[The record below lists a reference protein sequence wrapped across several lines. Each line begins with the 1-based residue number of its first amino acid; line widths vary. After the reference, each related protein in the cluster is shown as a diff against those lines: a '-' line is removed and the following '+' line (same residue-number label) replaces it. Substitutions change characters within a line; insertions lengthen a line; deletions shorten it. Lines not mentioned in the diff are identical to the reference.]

1 MVPPIEALFLTAI
14 VSNLTFCVKKI
25 NCIKK
30 IICNPIKISRGWIMI
45 RFTPDF
51 LENFLAVVRKYM
63 QLRGG
68 LTQKDLSEQ
77 MNVGISTMSRF
88 LNLKTSNVDE
98 QLVANIIATLGI
110 PLHEIIDGVEEE
122 STETFKR
129 LVQFYKEQKP
139 SDQGTTEETRT
150 TETKRTNATINVG
163 GKKQTMP
170 FGEQGGPG
178 VTRTDLSIREKLET
192 LSPRQKAY
200 LNDFLNLDVN
210 DRDLIVDLGD
220 AIFRYFRQRNVQ
232 F

>member
-1 MVPPIEALFLTAI
+1 
-14 VSNLTFCVKKI
+14 
-25 NCIKK
+25 
-30 IICNPIKISRGWIMI
+30 MI
-45 RFTPDF
+45 RFSSDF

-68 LTQKDLSEQ
+68 LTQKDLSEM

-98 QLVANIIATLGI
+98 QLVANIIATLNI

-129 LVQFYKEQKP
+129 LVQFYKDQKTT
-139 SDQGTTEETRT
+139 DQRVSEEATKPNDTRKTT
-150 TETKRTNATINVG
+150 ATINVG
-163 GKKQTMP
+163 GKKQNMS
-170 FGEQGGPG
+170 FGESGTAAT
-178 VTRTDLSIREKLET
+178 TRTDFSLREKLET
-192 LSPRQKAY
+192 LSPSQKRY
-200 LNDFLNLDVN
+200 IHDFLNLDVN

-220 AIFRYFRQRNVQ
+220 AIFKYFRQRNVE

>member
-1 MVPPIEALFLTAI
+1 
-14 VSNLTFCVKKI
+14 
-25 NCIKK
+25 
-30 IICNPIKISRGWIMI
+30 MI
-45 RFTPDF
+45 RFSTDF

-68 LTQKDLSEQ
+68 LTQKDLSEM

-98 QLVANIIATLGI
+98 QLVANIIATLNI

-129 LVQFYKEQKP
+129 LVQFYKDQRS
-139 SDQGTTEETRT
+139 SDQKEDEPEAPKAQETRT
-150 TETKRTNATINVG
+150 KTTATINVG
-163 GKKQTMP
+163 GKKQFVP
-170 FGEQGGPG
+170 FGESPATN
-178 VTRTDLSIREKLET
+178 TRTDVSIREKLET

-220 AIFRYFRQRNVQ
+220 AILRYFRQRNME

>member
-1 MVPPIEALFLTAI
+1 
-14 VSNLTFCVKKI
+14 
-25 NCIKK
+25 
-30 IICNPIKISRGWIMI
+30 MI

-68 LTQKDLSEQ
+68 LTQKDLSEM

-129 LVQFYKEQKP
+129 LVQFYKDQKP
-139 SDQGTTEETRT
+139 SDQHAGDTEARTQPDQTKKTT
-150 TETKRTNATINVG
+150 ATINVG
-163 GKKQTMP
+163 GKKQQMP
-170 FGEQGGPG
+170 FGENT
-178 VTRTDLSIREKLET
+178 VTQSRTDISMREKLET
-192 LSPRQKAY
+192 LSNRQRAY
-200 LNDFLNLDVN
+200 LNDFLNLDGN
-210 DRDLIVDLGD
+210 DRDMIVDLGD
-220 AIFRYFRQRNVQ
+220 VIIRYVRQRDVK

>member
-1 MVPPIEALFLTAI
+1 
-14 VSNLTFCVKKI
+14 
-25 NCIKK
+25 
-30 IICNPIKISRGWIMI
+30 MI
-45 RFTPDF
+45 RFSSDF
-51 LENFLAVVRKYM
+51 LENFLAIVRKYM

-68 LTQKDLSEQ
+68 LTQKDLSEM

-98 QLVANIIATLGI
+98 QLVANIIATLNI

-129 LVQFYKEQKP
+129 LVQFYKDQKT
-139 SDQGTTEETRT
+139 SDQKISDEATRPNETRT
-150 TETKRTNATINVG
+150 KTTATINVG
-163 GKKQTMP
+163 GKKQSMP
-170 FGEQGGPG
+170 FGEAGP
-178 VTRTDLSIREKLET
+178 VSSTRTDISIREKLET

-200 LNDFLNLDVN
+200 LNDFLNLDIN

-220 AIFRYFRQRNVQ
+220 AIFRYFRQRNVE

>member
-1 MVPPIEALFLTAI
+1 
-14 VSNLTFCVKKI
+14 
-25 NCIKK
+25 
-30 IICNPIKISRGWIMI
+30 MI
-45 RFTPDF
+45 RFSTDF

-88 LNLKTSNVDE
+88 LNLKTSSVDE

-110 PLHEIIDGVEEE
+110 PLHEVIDGVEED

-129 LVQFYKEQKP
+129 LVQFYKDQKSTEQK
-139 SDQGTTEETRT
+139 SDDFESRSQEVK
-150 TETKRTNATINVG
+150 TKTNATINVG
-163 GKKQTMP
+163 GRKQQMP
-170 FGEQGGPG
+170 FGEAGPS
-178 VTRTDLSIREKLET
+178 VTRTDVSIREKLET

>member
-1 MVPPIEALFLTAI
+1 
-14 VSNLTFCVKKI
+14 
-25 NCIKK
+25 
-30 IICNPIKISRGWIMI
+30 MI
-45 RFTPDF
+45 RFSPDF

-68 LTQKDLSEQ
+68 LTQKDLSEK

-98 QLVANIIATLGI
+98 QLVANLIATLEI

-122 STETFKR
+122 STETLKR
-129 LVQFYKEQKP
+129 LVQFYKEQRP
-139 SDQGTTEETRT
+139 TDEEPDASRGG
-150 TETKRTNATINVG
+150 EAPRKTNATINVG
-163 GKKQTMP
+163 GRKQQMP
-170 FGEQGGPG
+170 FGEASAGI
-178 VTRTDLSIREKLET
+178 TRTELSMREKLET

-220 AIFRYFRQRNVQ
+220 SIFRYFRQRNIQ